1 MFTLSREQVIRAAG
15 EAQALFFVLTIFMGA
30 FYLVN
35 LILAIVAM
43 SFENQ
48 QNQKKRRKMYRQLS
62 PYFDVP
68 ALLNLKSLLASCN
81 YIGCSMCPDPQRNRT
96 DRKAHLRFD

>member
-1 MFTLSREQVIRAAG
+1 MFSREQVIRAAG

-43 SFENQ
+43 SYENQ
-48 QNQKKRRKMYRQLS
+48 QKQ
-62 PYFDVP
+62 DEEEEEEVP
-68 ALLNLKSLLASCN
+68 PTLTLLR
-81 YIGCSMCPDPQRNRT
+81 CSRAAQSQVVVG
-96 DRKAHLRFD
+96 KL